1 MDEQTNLVP
10 EWVDGK
16 KINEARFCREFLKD
30 HPMIA
35 VDGTFFCTVGRIAD
49 VLWTELSSARR
60 DESLTSPN

>member
-16 KINEARFCREFLKD
+16 KINAALFCREFLKD

-35 VDGTFFCTVGRIAD
+35 VDGIFFCTFLDNPLVA
-49 VLWTELSSARR
+49 
-60 DESLTSPN
+60 